1 MASPGVERPGKAWQ
15 GKTRHLFFKGDMTT
29 ATKSDTR
36 LNTITRR
43 VALTGLT
50 PVMFDRYAGDNQTKL
65 SWEQKIYL
73 KPGTSDL
80 CLPTLNLVSFFTAHN
95 TNSAPKRLRDKR
107 MYKGICNAILSFVNI
122 TAADGDTES
131 IPFLRNGKPIKVGTF
146 TDRNDPESGIYLHR
160 AVARLDK
167 GIPNPKERPVL
178 PLPWAIEFDLTI
190 YPNKEIKE
198 QEIKNLLSEGGMAIG
213 LGTFRGVFGKFEI
226 AKWE

>member
-1 MASPGVERPGKAWQ
+1 
-15 GKTRHLFFKGDMTT
+15 MTI

-43 VALTGLT
+43 VALKGLA

-73 KPGTSDL
+73 KNGTSEL
-80 CLPTLNLVSFFTAHN
+80 CLPTLNLSSFLTAHN

-107 MYKGICNAILSFVNI
+107 VYKSICNAILSFVSI
-122 TAADGDTES
+122 TATDGDTES
-131 IPFLRNGKPIKVGTF
+131 IPFLRDGKPITVGAF
-146 TDRNDPESGIYLHR
+146 TDRLDPESGIYLHR

-178 PLPWAIEFDLTI
+178 PLPWEIEFDLTI
-190 YPNKEIKE
+190 FPNKEIKE
-198 QEIKNLLSEGGMAIG
+198 QEIKNLIAEGGMAIG
-213 LGTFRGVFGKFEI
+213 WGTFRGVFGKFEI

>member
-1 MASPGVERPGKAWQ
+1 MA
-15 GKTRHLFFKGDMTT
+15 T
-29 ATKSDTR
+29 ASTSDTR
-36 LNTITRR
+36 LNTITRK
-43 VALTGLT
+43 VSITGLT
-50 PVMFDRYAGDNQTKL
+50 PIMFDRYAGDNQTKL

-73 KPGTSDL
+73 KNGTSEL

-107 MYKGICNAILSFVNI
+107 MYKGICNAILSFVSI
-122 TAADGDTES
+122 ASPDGDTEN
-131 IPFLRNGKPIKVGTF
+131 IPILREGKPIKTGAF
-146 TDRNDPESGIYLHR
+146 TDRLDATSGIYLHR

-178 PLPWAIEFDLTI
+178 PLPWSLSFDLTI

-226 AKWE
+226 SRWE